1 VPTGYQ
7 LELITRGK
15 EETEKMSGGTQEL
28 TKTAVVKEMPL
39 GISEGVREA
48 LHREVEQLWAKA
60 YAKAHDLSPGGFFAL
75 EREIREDALKV
86 GGTVLSLAL
95 ERGMGTG
102 YQGTSMSCENCKQPA
117 RFVNHRGKTLFTL
130 MHPVGVKRAYYY
142 CGACGRGYFPL
153 DERLGIVESLVSPGL
168 AEAIVQVNAELP
180 FERAEELLAS
190 LSGVH
195 YSRRDAREMTEV
207 FGDQLEKEA
216 QEEIQAMF
224 KVGKR
229 KPTPVE
235 NPQTPERLYISPDG
249 TTVHM
254 EDGWKEVKVASVFT
268 ASVPVKKDEEPVRER
283 TRYVGT
289 TEDSQA
295 FGRRLYVEALKQG
308 LEKTKEVVVLADGGA
323 WIWNEAETWL
333 PKDRIEIIDFF
344 HAKEKLWEV
353 AKVVYGEGS
362 PKAAAWAERWS
373 GVLYK
378 RNGATVLPALRGLRP
393 KGQAK
398 KEEVRKTIGY
408 FVTHQNRMRYGY
420 LRRHGYFIGSGVTE
434 SSCKHLVGSR
444 LKQAGMC
451 WNKVNVQAILQVR
464 VALLNQRW
472 DHLWK
477 GRLN

>member
-1 VPTGYQ
+1 
-7 LELITRGK
+7 
-15 EETEKMSGGTQEL
+15 MNGGTQEL
-28 TKTAVVKEMPL
+28 TKTAAVEEMPL
-39 GISEGVREA
+39 GIPDVVREA

-60 YAKAHDLSPGGFFAL
+60 YAKAHDLTPGGFFAL

-86 GGTVLSLAL
+86 GGTVLGLAL

-102 YQGTSMSCENCKQPA
+102 YQGTSMSCESCKQPA
-117 RFVNHRGKTLFTL
+117 RFVNHRGKTIFTL

-142 CGACGRGYFPL
+142 CGACGQGHFPL
-153 DERLGIVESLVSPGL
+153 DERLGIVESLVSPAL
-168 AEAIVQVNAELP
+168 AEAMVRVNAEVP
-180 FERAEELLAS
+180 FERAEELLMS

-195 YSRRDAREMTEV
+195 YNRRDAREMTEA
-207 FGDQLEKEA
+207 FGAHLEKES
-216 QEEIQAMF
+216 QGEIQAMF
-224 KVGKR
+224 TVGKR

-235 NPQTPERLYISPDG
+235 NPEAPERLYISPDG

-254 EDGWKEVKVASVFT
+254 EEGWKEVKVAAVFT
-268 ASVPVKKDEEPVRER
+268 ASIPVKKGEEPERQR

-308 LEKTKEVVVLADGGA
+308 LEKAKEVVVLADGGA

-344 HAKEKLWEV
+344 HAKEKLWEI
-353 AKVVYGEGS
+353 ANMVYGEGS

-378 RNGATVLPALRGLRP
+378 RDGAAVLPALKRLRP
-393 KGQAK
+393 TRWA
-398 KEEVRKTIGY
+398 KEEVRKVIGY
-408 FVTHQNRMRYGY
+408 FSVHRNRMRYGY
-420 LRRHGYFIGSGVTE
+420 FRRHGYFIGSGVTE

-464 VALLNQRW
+464 VTLLNQRW
-472 DHLWK
+472 DHLWQ
-477 GRLN
+477 GHLN

>member
-1 VPTGYQ
+1 
-7 LELITRGK
+7 
-15 EETEKMSGGTQEL
+15 MSGGTQEL
-28 TKTAVVKEMPL
+28 TKTGMVREMPL
-39 GISEGVREA
+39 RIPEAVRQAMVE
-48 LHREVEQLWAKA
+48 EVERLWAKA
-60 YAKAHDLSPGGFFAL
+60 YAQAQDLTPGGFHAL
-75 EREIREDALKV
+75 EREIREDALKL
-86 GGTVLSLAL
+86 GGKVLGWAL
-95 ERGMGTG
+95 ERGIGTG
-102 YQGTSMSCENCKQPA
+102 YRGTSAPCESCRQPA
-117 RFVNHRGKTLFTL
+117 RFVNHRGKTIFTL
-130 MHPVGVKRAYYY
+130 LYRVEVKRAYYY
-142 CGACGRGYFPL
+142 CGDCGQGYFPL
-153 DERLGIVESLVSPGL
+153 DGQLGIKESLVSPAL
-168 AEAIVQVNAELP
+168 AEALVRVNAELP
-180 FERAEELLAS
+180 FERAENVLAS

-195 YSRRDAREMTEV
+195 YNRRDAREITEA
-207 FGDQLEKEA
+207 FGAHLERDV
-216 QEEIQAMF
+216 QQEIQMMF
-224 KVGKR
+224 KTGKR

-268 ASVPVKKDEEPVRER
+268 TRVPLKKGEEPQRER

-295 FGRRLYVEALKQG
+295 FGRRLYVEALKCG
-308 LEKTKEVVVLADGGA
+308 LEKAQEVVVVADGGA

-353 AKVVYGEGS
+353 ANAVYGEGD
-362 PKAAAWAERWS
+362 PKASLWAQRWS

-378 RNGATVLPALRGLRP
+378 RDAAAVLPALKRLRP
-393 KGQAK
+393 TAQAK
-398 KEEVRKTIGY
+398 GEELRKVIGY
-408 FVTHQNRMRYGY
+408 FSTHRNRMRYGY
-420 LRRHGYFIGSGVTE
+420 FRRHGYFIGSGVTE

-472 DHLWK
+472 DNLWK
-477 GRLN
+477 DHLN

>member
-1 VPTGYQ
+1 VQGVTNVLNQNSGIKIPARMPESVRVKAMGE
-7 LELITRGK
+7 LE
-15 EETEKMSGGTQEL
+15 
-28 TKTAVVKEMPL
+28 
-39 GISEGVREA
+39 GI
-48 LHREVEQLWAKA
+48 WAKA
-60 YAKAHDLSPGGFFAL
+60 YERAQGASKQTVYQM
-75 EREIREDALKV
+75 EREVREGVLRLGGQLLSQALQV
-86 GGTVLSLAL
+86 GV
-95 ERGMGTG
+95 GTG
-102 YQGTSMSCENCKQPA
+102 YQGTSRACATCEEPA
-117 RFVNHRGKTLFTL
+117 RFVSHRTKHVFSLLFPWEL
-130 MHPVGVKRAYYY
+130 KRAYYH
-142 CGACGRGYFPL
+142 CRVCSKGSFPL
-153 DERLGIVESLVSPGL
+153 DEQLGISGRVSPAL
-168 AEAIVQVNAELP
+168 EEALVEVNAQVPFDRAQEL
-180 FERAEELLAS
+180 FWKT
-190 LSGVH
+190 SGVL
-195 YSRRDAREMTEV
+195 YNARDAREVTEA
-207 FGDQLEKEA
+207 FGERLEKEA

-224 KVGKR
+224 TVGKR

-235 NPQTPERLYISPDG
+235 NPKIPERLYISPDG

-268 ASVPVKKDEEPVRER
+268 TGVPVKKGEEPERER

-289 TEDSQA
+289 TEESQA
-295 FGRRLYVEALKQG
+295 FGRRLYVEALKCG
-308 LEKTKEVVVLADGGA
+308 LEKSQEVVVLADGGA

-344 HAKEKLWEV
+344 HAKEKLWDIGKAV
-353 AKVVYGEGS
+353 HGEGS

-378 RNGATVLPALRGLRP
+378 RGGAAVLPALKRLRSTNR
-393 KGQAK
+393 A

-408 FVTHQNRMRYGY
+408 FATHQNRMRYGY
-420 LRRHGYFIGSGVTE
+420 FRRHGYFIGSGVTE